1 MTNVD
6 DIVRIRIEEARRKV
20 EAARK
25 RRAELGAARQ
35 AGLARRH
42 AAKLHRQAEQQADE
56 QGVMTNGEEAQAS

>member
-1 MTNVD
+1 MNTD
-6 DIVRIRIEEARRKV
+6 DVIKLRIEEARRKV

-42 AAKLHRQAEQQADE
+42 AAKLHHQAEQQADD
-56 QGVMTNGEEAQAS
+56 QAVMTNPEESQAS